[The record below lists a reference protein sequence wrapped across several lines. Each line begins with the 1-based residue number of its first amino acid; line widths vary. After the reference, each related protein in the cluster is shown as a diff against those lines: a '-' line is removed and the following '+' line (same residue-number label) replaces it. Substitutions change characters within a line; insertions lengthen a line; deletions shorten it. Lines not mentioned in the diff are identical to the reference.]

1 MFASDVMSFGES
13 LIISA
18 LGLSIVFIA
27 LVVLAIM
34 ILIFSKIFE
43 AIIPKEVPVKAEV
56 KKPAVEPNNDEEYAV
71 LVAAA
76 HEEMRTLKGKFRITS
91 IKEVK

>member
-1 MFASDVMSFGES
+1 MFTSNVMSIGES

-18 LGLSIVFIA
+18 LGISIVFTA
-27 LVVLAIM
+27 LVILAIL

-43 AIIPKEVPVKAEV
+43 AIIPKEVPAKAEV
-56 KKPAVEPNNDEEYAV
+56 KKAPEVNNDEEYAV
-71 LVAAA
+71 LVSAI
-76 HEEMRTLKGKFRITS
+76 HEEMRSLKGNYRITS